1 MTRPGRFL
9 RFLAAGGRARVA
21 AAVLPLPVCLA
32 LIATAFPARAGA
44 DAVDIARAAAMALT
58 RAVEAIETAGA
69 AQDRVAALA
78 GTIRAYE
85 AGLDLL
91 RAELREATLRET
103 TLRRRFEAESAE
115 VARLLG
121 VLGAI
126 GRVQADAGQLA
137 HPGGPLGTAR
147 AGMLLGEVTPALA
160 DRAVRLEAELREVA
174 ELRALQTEAVVQLQ
188 DGLELAQAARAALGR
203 AMSERADLPQRLV
216 DDPGILAALAAAA
229 DTLDG
234 FARGLATRSA
244 SPQDG
249 TRRDFVQARGTLALP
264 VRGTVLRRAGE
275 ADPVGVTRPGM
286 VLATTPGALVLAPWS
301 ATVRYAGPLR
311 GYGNVIVLEPA
322 TDYLLVLGGLE
333 IVYVQPGEVI
343 ADAMPVGTMPDVGTE
358 AVRSSVP
365 GGERTQTLYIELRHA
380 GEPVDPGVWFA
391 LTARND

>member
-1 MTRPGRFL
+1 MTRAGRFVTI
-9 RFLAAGGRARVA
+9 RTGGSARA
-21 AAVLPLPVCLA
+21 AAVGLAVCLA
-32 LIATAFPARAGA
+32 LMAPASARAEP
-44 DAVDIARAAAMALT
+44 DPVETARAAALALT

-115 VARLLG
+115 LARLLG

-137 HPGGPLGTAR
+137 HPAGPLGTAR

-160 DRAVRLEAELREVA
+160 DRAARLETDLREVA
-174 ELRALQTEAVVQLQ
+174 ELRALQAEAVAQLQ
-188 DGLELAQAARAALGR
+188 DGLELAQSARTALGR
-203 AMSERADLPQRLV
+203 AMSERTELPQRLV

-229 DTLDG
+229 DTLDE

-244 SPQDG
+244 
-249 TRRDFVQARGTLALP
+249 TARDAPLRAFAQARGTLPLP
-264 VRGTVLRRAGE
+264 ARGTVLRRAGE
-275 ADPVGVTRPGM
+275 ADPLGVTRPGM
-286 VLATTPGALVLAPWS
+286 VLATLPGALVSAPWS

-322 TDYLLVLGGLE
+322 SDYLLVLGGLE

-343 ADAMPVGTMPDVGTE
+343 ADAMPLGTMP
-358 AVRSSVP
+358 
-365 GGERTQTLYIELRHA
+365 GGDTDATGSPVTGGARTQSLYVELRHT
-380 GEPVDPGVWFA
+380 GEPVDPGAWFA